1 MKNIEYYDILICPN
15 NIKKQIIKE
24 NKLLKIKFISIEEF
38 KEKYLYKYK
47 KGTIYYLV
55 NKYNLL
61 PENAKTIMNNLYYIK
76 DVSFKTQKL
85 LNIKKDLEKNDYLIF
100 NDDFKEYIK
109 NKKILVKG
117 YDRTKE
123 FDLLFSNLSV
133 TYDIEEVAKKTI
145 TIYECADIDEEVS
158 FVAEEI
164 VDLVSKGTD
173 INKIKIIRSED
184 IYDGVISRIFS
195 LFNIPYVINKTS
207 LYNLSS
213 VKKVINNLDKSLNVL
228 ELINFI
234 KEIDEKNEIK
244 NKIIDILLP
253 YEKINYW
260 KYMKYLFMS

>member
-133 TYDIEEVAKKTI
+133 TYDIEEVAKK
-145 TIYECADIDEEVS
+145 
-158 FVAEEI
+158 
-164 VDLVSKGTD
+164 
-173 INKIKIIRSED
+173 N
-184 IYDGVISRIFS
+184 
-195 LFNIPYVINKTS
+195 N
-207 LYNLSS
+207 YNL
-213 VKKVINNLDKSLNVL
+213 
-228 ELINFI
+228 
-234 KEIDEKNEIK
+234 
-244 NKIIDILLP
+244 
-253 YEKINYW
+253 
-260 KYMKYLFMS
+260 